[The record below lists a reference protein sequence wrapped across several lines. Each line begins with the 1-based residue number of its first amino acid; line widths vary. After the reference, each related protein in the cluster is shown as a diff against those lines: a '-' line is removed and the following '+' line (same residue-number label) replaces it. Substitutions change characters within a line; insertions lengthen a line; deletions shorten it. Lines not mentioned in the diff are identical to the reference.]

1 MPAPEAPN
9 KERDPISGAYWQTRH
24 LLARIGFLRSTWYLL
39 RSVREAMLDS
49 PTRGQAELNQEFE
62 SREDPW
68 DYATAP
74 DQVDRIDREVAMLR
88 DVCPQERFDR
98 ALEIGCAEGQFTEKL
113 APLCNSLLAADISS
127 VALGRTRKRLEGQ
140 AQMQVQFL
148 KWDLRVD
155 PLPATYDLVV
165 IVHALEYIRNPLH
178 IRRARARLVKNLRPG
193 GYLLIGTMKVL
204 DIYEDA
210 WWGRFMLRSGQRIN
224 RFFARHPDLKVIRT
238 EEFHLGKDYVAYD
251 ILLQKQS

>member
-1 MPAPEAPN
+1 MPDPEAPD
-9 KERDPISGAYWQTRH
+9 KTRSTVSGAYWQTRH
-24 LLARIGFLRSTWYLL
+24 LLARIGFLRSTWYLFQ
-39 RSVREAMLDS
+39 SIREAMLDS
-49 PTRGQAELNQEFE
+49 PTRGQAELNQEFA

-74 DQVDRIDREVAMLR
+74 DQGYRIDREVEMLR
-88 DVCPQERFDR
+88 AVCPPTRFNS
-98 ALEIGCAEGQFTEKL
+98 ALEIGCAEGLFTEKL

-127 VALGRTRKRLEGQ
+127 VALERTRKKLEGQ
-140 AQMQVQFL
+140 TQVQFAL
-148 KWDLRVD
+148 WDLRVD
-155 PLPATYDLVV
+155 PMPNTYDLIV

-178 IRRARARLVKNLRPG
+178 IRRARTRLVNSLRPG
-193 GYLLIGTMKVL
+193 GYLLIGTMKVA

-224 RFFARHPDLKVIRT
+224 RFFARHPDLKVVRT

-251 ILLQKQS
+251 ILLRKQS